1 MSVRTRL
8 ALRVVASV
16 VALVVVA
23 LVVGEQAVR
32 AGTAVLTP
40 GPVAL
45 ALLLGLLWRSL
56 AATRWLLL
64 SRALGAGLTW
74 PAAVAEYFRSELV
87 NQVVPGGVVGDVDR
101 ARRHGS
107 DVGLLPAARA
117 VFLER
122 TVGQLV
128 LVAATAVTLLAR
140 PELLRV
146 SVGVDGTTVT
156 VLGLVLGLVVLVAVG
171 LWLPWRRGRA
181 GRPVT
186 GRSRATPDAG
196 HRDVRGNGR
205 VRGGATTASRRLAAA
220 LTVAV
225 LLSVA
230 VLACFVALFVLAA
243 RVTSDEPTPL
253 GVLVPAVLVVLLVS
267 GIPLTV
273 AGWGAREAGAALCF
287 SAVGL
292 ASADGVAAAVGY
304 GLLSLVSALPGLV
317 PLLRPRRRSGP
328 GVTAGDGAADGDGVA
343 DGHGVQAPD
352 GAQVQVEADVVAEA
366 ERP

>member
-1 MSVRTRL
+1 MSADARTRGRL
-8 ALRVVASV
+8 PWYRRPLWRAVGSL
-16 VALVVVA
+16 VALAVVA
-23 LVVGEQAVR
+23 LVVGEQALR

-40 GPVAL
+40 LPVVA
-45 ALLLGLLWRSL
+45 ALLLGALWRTL
-56 AATRWLLL
+56 AAVRWVLLAR
-64 SRALGAGLTW
+64 SLGAPLRW
-74 PAAVAEYFRSELV
+74 RPAVAEYFRSELV

-101 ARRHGS
+101 ARRHGL

-128 LVAATAVTLLAR
+128 LVVATVVTVLAR
-140 PELLRV
+140 PELLAV
-146 SVGVDGTTVT
+146 SAGADRRT
-156 VLGLVLGLVVLVAVG
+156 VLALSAVAAVVAVVALVLWHPWRPRGRSTASAAAGLPLRVLLAAVG
-171 LWLPWRRGRA
+171 L
-181 GRPVT
+181 
-186 GRSRATPDAG
+186 
-196 HRDVRGNGR
+196 
-205 VRGGATTASRRLAAA
+205 
-220 LTVAV
+220 
-225 LLSVA
+225 SVG

-243 RVTSDEPTPL
+243 RVTGSDPGTAPL

-287 SAVGL
+287 AAVGL

-317 PLLRPRRRSGP
+317 PLVRARSP
-328 GVTAGDGAADGDGVA
+328 VVAAGS
-343 DGHGVQAPD
+343 P
-352 GAQVQVEADVVAEA
+352 QVQVEADVVAEQ

>member
-1 MSVRTRL
+1 MSPRARL
-8 ALRVVASV
+8 ALRVTASV

-32 AGTAVLTP
+32 AGTAVLAP

-74 PAAVAEYFRSELV
+74 PSALAEYFRSELV

-146 SVGVDGTTVT
+146 SDGVDGATVT
-156 VLGLVLGLVVLVAVG
+156 VLALVLGVVALVAVG
-171 LWLPWRRGRA
+171 LWQPWRRD
-181 GRPVT
+181 V
-186 GRSRATPDAG
+186 GRSPRRDAAAGGRTGPRDVATPSLRA
-196 HRDVRGNGR
+196 
-205 VRGGATTASRRLAAA
+205 LAVP
-220 LTVAV
+220 LGFAV
-225 LLSVA
+225 LLSLG
-230 VLACFVALFVLAA
+230 VLVCFVALFLLAA
-243 RVTSDEPTPL
+243 RVTGGEPAPWD
-253 GVLVPAVLVVLLVS
+253 VLVPAVLVVLLVS

-287 SAVGL
+287 AAVGL

-317 PLLRPRRRSGP
+317 PLLRPRRR
-328 GVTAGDGAADGDGVA
+328 A
-343 DGHGVQAPD
+343 VQDPE
-352 GAQVQVEADVVAEA
+352 GTQVEVEADVVPET